1 MTSGTTACTVKYD
14 QSGNANYNAASQVT
28 DSVTAQKATAT
39 VALSNLTQVFDG
51 SPKFASASTT
61 PSGLTVN
68 ITYSQNG
75 NPVSSPTSLGAYAVS
90 AVISDANYQGST
102 VGSLSIVPP
111 GHFIL
116 VETGTNNIAAFDSVS
131 FMRWP
136 FALTNTNIF
145 SRDQRTRFVFFTT
158 NLGFAQLTQP
168 NMSTLS
174 VQLNGFSYA
183 VEGVGPNST
192 IGGSYIVFRLPD
204 GLSPGIYPLGIRLNG
219 VDSTNSPNLQIV
231 SSPMSSS
238 ADVTKTDKAKPTD
251 YMLFSI
257 LAPDALGYGHDVMPK
272 W

>member
-28 DSVTAQKATAT
+28 ESVTAQKATAT
-39 VALSNLTQVFDG
+39 VSLSNLIQVFDG
-51 SPKFASASTT
+51 SPKFASASTI

-90 AVISDANYQGST
+90 AVISDANYQGSN
-102 VGSLSIVPP
+102 VGTLNIVPP

-116 VETGTNNIAAFDSVS
+116 VEAGTNNIAAFDSVTLV
-131 FMRWP
+131 RGP
-136 FALTNTNIF
+136 FALTNTHNF
-145 SRDQRTRFVFFTT
+145 SSDQRTRIVFFTT
-158 NLGFAQLTQP
+158 DLGFAQLTQP
-168 NMSTLS
+168 NTNILS

-204 GLSPGIYPLGIRLNG
+204 GLLPGTYPLGIRLNG

-231 SSPMSSS
+231 SSSMSSS
-238 ADVTKTDKAKPTD
+238 ADVTKTDQAKPAD
-251 YMLFSI
+251 YALFSI
-257 LAPDALGYGHDVMPK
+257 FAPYAVGYRHQVMPK